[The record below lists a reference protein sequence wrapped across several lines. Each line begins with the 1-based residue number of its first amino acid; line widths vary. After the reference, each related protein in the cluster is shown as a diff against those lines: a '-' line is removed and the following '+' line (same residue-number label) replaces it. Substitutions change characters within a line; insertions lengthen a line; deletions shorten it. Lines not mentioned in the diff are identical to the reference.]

1 MNMLVTGGADF
12 IGSNFVYYQLPML
25 VKGRI
30 AVSERQVRLGKRT
43 QVNLIEHG
51 IDPVRMGVGLPI
63 LQGDLVK

>member
-1 MNMLVTGGADF
+1 MNMLVTGGAGF

-25 VKGRI
+25 VKRRI

>member
-1 MNMLVTGGADF
+1 MNMLVTGGAGF

-25 VKGRI
+25 VKERI

>member
-1 MNMLVTGGADF
+1 M
-12 IGSNFVYYQLPML
+12 
-25 VKGRI
+25 
-30 AVSERQVRLGKRT
+30 SERQVRLGKRT

>member
-1 MNMLVTGGADF
+1 MNMLVTGGAGF
-12 IGSNFVYYQLPML
+12 IGSNFVYYQVPML
-25 VKGRI
+25 VKVRI

-51 IDPVRMGVGLPI
+51 IDPGRMGVGLPI